1 MRHYDPVVQMPIAV
15 PNLSS
20 IKLQKTALRDGESNP
35 GLPRT
40 AEQVWTSSDMTGGDT
55 YHYTIT
61 DWRMNWRIF
70 IC

>member
-1 MRHYDPVVQMPIAV
+1 MWHYDPVVQMPIAV
-15 PNLSS
+15 PSF
-20 IKLQKTALRDGESNP
+20 LQKTALRDGESNP

-61 DWRMNWRIF
+61 DWRMILRIF